1 VTARLG
7 ERAALVG
14 AGAMV
19 VEYLYAPER
28 AEERLRAL
36 GV

>member
-1 VTARLG
+1 
-7 ERAALVG
+7 VG
-14 AGAMV
+14 AGALV

-28 AEERLRAL
+28 VEERLLAM

>member
-1 VTARLG
+1 MTSRLG
-7 ERAALVG
+7 ERAGLVG
-14 AGAMV
+14 AGALV

-28 AEERLRAL
+28 AEARLVAL